1 MLGALGCVYA
11 SSEDVEQSVAA
22 GADAVAAGR
31 SVVKAR
37 EQADAIDRDLKAI
50 AARAREAEARRAELE
65 KAFKMQVRDCAWPRL
80 CARARGL
87 GCGVVVGGQQ

>member
-1 MLGALGCVYA
+1 V
-11 SSEDVEQSVAA
+11 D
-22 GADAVAAGR
+22 AAGR

-65 KAFKMQVRDCAWPRL
+65 KAFKMQARYCLRPRCFL
-80 CARARGL
+80 RAQVSMVL
-87 GCGVVVGGQQ
+87 FFTWWCNKVWT